1 MVTKE
6 EDEMI
11 IKRESYMKQNDAL
24 YNTDVIKVL
33 TGMRRSGKSVMF
45 ELIKEELI
53 ETGVSENSIVS
64 INFDSLKNPI
74 LNDVLSAY
82 TMIENFTL
90 STEGRVYLFLDEIG
104 ELKEWEKLLQL
115 CLLNFNC
122 DIYISSSNGHL
133 LKGLDATSLAGRYV
147 EIPIYP
153 FSFSESLLY
162 LQEHYKKVNID
173 EAFLFYVTYG
183 GLPFIYQFARTREG
197 ALSYLE
203 DVFHS
208 IILKDITMRAQ
219 VRDIE
224 LLRRIILY
232 FFSHIGSSFSVTHL
246 IAYLNN
252 EKNSYSHE
260 TIYNYIEY
268 GKMASLYYLV
278 PRYDIQARKLLSS
291 GQKIFLSDHGLRES
305 LYGNNLNDI
314 EEILTNIIYIELLRR
329 GYTVYAGK
337 IKNKEIDFIATTR
350 NKKIYIQ
357 VAYLLESDETI
368 EKEFSPLESIQDNYP
383 KIILS
388 MDTVLKGRG
397 GIIHQNIKE
406 FLLQMRD

>member
-1 MVTKE
+1 
-6 EDEMI
+6 MI